1 MMKRVIS
8 VLRMVWQVFWPV
20 LVLEA
25 VSFVVSL
32 FLYPSLNLQ
41 ILTILTDLLAF
52 GLLYPV
58 YRKKWL
64 SAHDMFDRTEQAPR
78 HFRIKDA
85 LFLAVFAAVSCF
97 LLNELILLSGID
109 NLSSQY
115 QETNEILYS
124 GGIISQLLLMAA
136 AAPLAEELI
145 FRGLCYGQLR
155 KHIGAFAAGFFSAL
169 WFGVFHGNLVQ
180 GIYGF
185 SIGLLLA
192 LIYEKYG
199 GLRASMWF
207 HACANLTSILLTR
220 LMGAVP
226 EMFTPIAIIAA
237 VVLSAVVMLLCI
249 RSALKIGAIKKT

>member
-1 MMKRVIS
+1 MVKRIIS

-20 LVLEA
+20 LALEA
-25 VSFVVSL
+25 VGAVVSL
-32 FLYPSLNLQ
+32 LLYPSLDLQ
-41 ILTILTDLLAF
+41 VLTIITDFLAF

-58 YRKKWL
+58 YRRMRL
-64 SAHDMFDRTEQAPR
+64 SVPGTFGRTGPALR
-78 HFRIKDA
+78 RFRRTDL
-85 LFLAVFAAVSCF
+85 LFLAVFAAASCF

-109 NLSSQY
+109 SLSGQY
-115 QETNEILYS
+115 QETSKILYS

-145 FRGLCYGQLR
+145 FRGLCYGRLR
-155 KHIGAFAAGFFSAL
+155 RHIGAPAASFFSAL

-180 GIYGF
+180 GLYGF

-207 HACANLTSILLTR
+207 HACANLTSILLTW
-220 LMGAVP
+220 LMERVP
-226 EMFTPIAIIAA
+226 GIFTPLMIFTAIVICA
-237 VVLSAVVMLLCI
+237 VLILLCI
-249 RSALKIGAIKKT
+249 RSALKREKKKP